1 MDNVKLIDRY
11 LKSLEELDVLEIMEH
26 VSTQELK
33 AMLDR
38 EPDSNAMLRMIG
50 APEIENPDKLRKG
63 KGNESVVHN
72 KIMDHLCHFVEL
84 FGFHNSDH
92 LLLASVLI
100 KNNKIDTAAKMEFL
114 ADTVARV
121 HMLDDII
128 YKFSL
133 MVAIIRRKVDRHMLN
148 EDDASLLQLLASF
161 MMSVMTVIKV
171 MDDSMPQWWEVDM
184 TRLDITPAIEKYEYL
199 VLTYVYYSISSR
211 NKKWPKDKPYLIRFK
226 SFDKEELK
234 GRLMKADRVRDDHM
248 ILTRIPLP
256 PLLIDAVKGMDKVA
270 AKLSAA
276 SNQKLDSDLVA
287 RFRAMNNNKTIY
299 WFTHKYQEWE
309 L

>member
-26 VSTQELK
+26 VSTEELK

-63 KGNESVVHN
+63 KGNEAVVHN

-133 MVAIIRRKVDRHMLN
+133 MVAIIRRKVDYHMLN

-161 MMSVMTVIKV
+161 MRSVMTVIKV
-171 MDDSMPQWWEVDM
+171 MDDSMPQWWEVGM
-184 TRLDITPAIEKYEYL
+184 TRLDISPAIEKYEYV
-199 VLTYVYYSISSR
+199 VLTYVYDSIFTY
-211 NKKWPKDKPYLIRFK
+211 KKKRAKYKPYLKRFE

-234 GRLMKADRVRDDHM
+234 GRLMKANKVSADHKV
-248 ILTRIPLP
+248 LTRIPLP
-256 PLLIDAVKGMDKVA
+256 PLLIDAVNGMDKVA

-276 SNQKLDSDLVA
+276 SNQKLDSELVA
-287 RFRAMNNNKTIY
+287 SFKAMNNNKTIY
-299 WFTHKYQEWE
+299 WFTHKYQYWD